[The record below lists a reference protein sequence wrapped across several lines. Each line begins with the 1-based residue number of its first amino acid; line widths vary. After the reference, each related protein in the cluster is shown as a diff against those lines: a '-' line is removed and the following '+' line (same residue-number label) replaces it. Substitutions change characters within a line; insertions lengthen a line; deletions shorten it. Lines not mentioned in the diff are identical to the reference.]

1 MLELP
6 QTPWQPVEVNC
17 SCCRCCNCPLSA
29 LSAVRVV
36 ASTRLALASLR
47 SGLRSVSRHGAHG
60 NSVKD
65 GVEQSAADMDVVCVF
80 VWNRSIPHAPCGSPH
95 STTSPRPAVF
105 GFVFVCVDRRQIV
118 STTYLYTHPNM
129 LILHY
134 FYSKTCAEEG
144 EREQVPLVKL
154 APLWGF
160 CGDFCCLL
168 LSEKATS
175 LCFCSWPTYWKLTH
189 MCGRVV
195 HSRRGEGA
203 VIRYDDNA

>member
-6 QTPWQPVEVNC
+6 QTPWQPVELNC
-17 SCCRCCNCPLSA
+17 SCCCRCCNCPLSA

-95 STTSPRPAVF
+95 SATSPRPAVF

-134 FYSKTCAEEG
+134 FYSKTCAGEG
-144 EREQVPLVKL
+144 ERASTPRQVG
-154 APLWGF
+154 APVGFLWGF
-160 CGDFCCLL
+160 FLSVAKWEGDVIMLL
-168 LSEKATS
+168 LLANLLETESYVWQSSA
-175 LCFCSWPTYWKLTH
+175 LQAG
-189 MCGRVV
+189 GRG
-195 HSRRGEGA
+195 R
-203 VIRYDDNA
+203 D

>member
-6 QTPWQPVEVNC
+6 QTPCQPVEVNC

-80 VWNRSIPHAPCGSPH
+80 VWNRSIPRAPCGSPH
-95 STTSPRPAVF
+95 SADISSSRCLRLRLRLCRSSSNRVDDILVHTPEHAYTTLLPLKDVRGRGRERASTPRQVGAPV
-105 GFVFVCVDRRQIV
+105 GF
-118 STTYLYTHPNM
+118 
-129 LILHY
+129 
-134 FYSKTCAEEG
+134 
-144 EREQVPLVKL
+144 
-154 APLWGF
+154 LWGF
-160 CGDFCCLL
+160 LLSVAKWEGDVIMLL
-168 LSEKATS
+168 LLANLLETESYVWQSSA
-175 LCFCSWPTYWKLTH
+175 LQAG
-189 MCGRVV
+189 GRG
-195 HSRRGEGA
+195 R
-203 VIRYDDNA
+203 D